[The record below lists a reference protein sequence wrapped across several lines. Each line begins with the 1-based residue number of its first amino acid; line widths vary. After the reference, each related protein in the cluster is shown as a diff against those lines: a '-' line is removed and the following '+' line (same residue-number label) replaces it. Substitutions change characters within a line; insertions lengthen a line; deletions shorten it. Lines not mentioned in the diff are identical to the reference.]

1 MRRVLGVFA
10 GWAGSC
16 PLAWAALLGLC
27 GQVSGDILLT
37 DVTKQTGITFVHT
50 DGGSG
55 QRYIVETVS
64 AGLALFD
71 YDNDGDID
79 IYFLNGAP
87 LKGTICPKPPQNALY
102 RNDGGWKFTDVTE
115 QAGVGDTGYGL
126 GVAIGD
132 YDNDGDQDIFLNNYG
147 PNVLYRNNGDG
158 TFTDV
163 TKQAGV
169 AASGDVGAG
178 ACFLD
183 IDGDGDLDLYVARY
197 LDFSYDKHVATTTL
211 GVPVY
216 ANPRYYRPLPA
227 LLYRNN
233 GDGTFTDVTKQAGV
247 AGSGDVGAGACFLDT
262 DGDGDLDLYVARYLD
277 FSYDKHVATTT
288 LGVPVYANPRFYRPL
303 PALLYRNNGDGT
315 FTDISASSGIGR
327 HAGYG
332 MGTVCADYDGD
343 GDTDILVANDVMANF
358 LFRNDGTGKFEE
370 VGVVTGF
377 AYDLHGDEQGSMGVD
392 CGDYDNDG
400 LLDFYV
406 TSYQGQLATL
416 YRNLGRGL
424 LEDVTLLTGA
434 GAGTLPN
441 VTWGNSLVD
450 FDNDGDRD
458 LFVACGHLQDNV
470 ERYDNTTTYLERN
483 ILLMNTGSG
492 KFVNVSDRSGD
503 GMKVLLSSRG
513 AGFDDLDN
521 DGDVDVVVLNWRAAP
536 TVLRNDSPSPGH
548 WLQLRLRGV
557 KANRDA
563 VGSRVKVIAAHRSAG
578 SAETP
583 NLAPLQLVDEV
594 HSGRGYQSHYG
605 TRLYFGLGQRNRL
618 DRVEVRWLGGAVEI
632 FENIPIDHLT
642 TLTEGTGKPA
652 SK

>member
-1 MRRVLGVFA
+1 MRQVRGT
-10 GWAGSC
+10 WATWVGSC
-16 PLAWAALLGLC
+16 LLVWAALPGLC
-27 GQVSGDILLT
+27 GGRVAGDILLT

-50 DGGSG
+50 DGSSG
-55 QRYIVETVS
+55 QRYIMETVS

-87 LKGTICPKPPQNALY
+87 LKGTVCASPPRNALY

-126 GVAIGD
+126 GVTIGD
-132 YDNDGDQDIFLNNYG
+132 YDNDGDPDIVLNNYG
-147 PNVLYRNNGDG
+147 LNVLYRNNGDG
-158 TFTDV
+158 AFTDV

-169 AASGDVGAG
+169 AGRGDVGAG

-183 IDGDGDLDLYVARY
+183 IDR
-197 LDFSYDKHVATTTL
+197 
-211 GVPVY
+211 
-216 ANPRYYRPLPA
+216 
-227 LLYRNN
+227 
-233 GDGTFTDVTKQAGV
+233 
-247 AGSGDVGAGACFLDT
+247 
-262 DGDGDLDLYVARYLD
+262 DGDLDLYVARYLD

-303 PALLYRNNGDGT
+303 PALLYRNNGDRT
-315 FTDISASSGIGR
+315 FTDISDSSGIGR
-327 HAGYG
+327 CAGYG

-416 YRNLGRGL
+416 YRNLGQGL

-434 GAGTLPN
+434 GTGTLPN
-441 VTWGNSLVD
+441 VTWGASLVD

-470 ERYDNTTTYLERN
+470 ELYDNTTTYRERN
-483 ILLMNTGSG
+483 ILLMNTGGG

-521 DGDVDVVVLNWRAAP
+521 DGDVDVVVLNARAAP
-536 TVLRNDSPSPGH
+536 TILRNDSPSPGH

-557 KANRDA
+557 KVNRDA
-563 VGSRVKVIAAHRSAG
+563 VGSQVKVVAG
-578 SAETP
+578 STGP
-583 NLAPLQLVDEV
+583 QGSLPLSLIDEV

-605 TRLYFGLGQRNRL
+605 SRLCFGLGQRDRL
-618 DRVEVRWLGGAVEI
+618 DRIEVRWLGGATET